1 MKAVK
6 RFLRWLW
13 EFIKSFNTTKGYI
26 ALFIAFNIMYG
37 WVIVLFVLGTIRRD
51 VYLIGIAT
59 TVAVFWGGPFSPFFP
74 ILVGLTRF
82 IQKIILRDKAV
93 PKHLKEKK
101 DENIRRIS

>member
-13 EFIKSFNTTKGYI
+13 EFIKSFNTAKGYI
-26 ALFIAFNIMYG
+26 SLIIAWCIMYG
-37 WVIVLFVLGTIRRD
+37 WVVAFFVIGTVAED
-51 VYLIGIAT
+51 AYLLGIAT
-59 TVAVFWGGPFSPFFP
+59 TVAVFWAGPFTPFLP

-93 PKHLKEKK
+93 PKHIREWTDKEK
-101 DENIRRIS
+101 END

>member
-6 RFLRWLW
+6 RFLRQLW

-26 ALFIAFNIMYG
+26 SLFIAFTIMYG
-37 WVIVLFVLGTIRRD
+37 WVIAFFVIGTIRRD

-59 TVAVFWGGPFSPFFP
+59 TVAVFWAGPFTPFVL

-93 PKHLKEKK
+93 PKHIKENK
-101 DENIRRIS
+101 DEESID